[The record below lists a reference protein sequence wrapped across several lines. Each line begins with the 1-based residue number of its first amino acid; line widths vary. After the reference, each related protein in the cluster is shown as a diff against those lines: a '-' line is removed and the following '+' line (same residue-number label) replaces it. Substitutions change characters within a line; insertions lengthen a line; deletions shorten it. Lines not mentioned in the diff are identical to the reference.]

1 MSDMEIDKIYTPFY
15 YALVTGKSRFHAFK
29 NHPNITYART
39 FIGHNVRRVAN
50 TPDRIQARLM
60 RAFPPNYSRPNS
72 VVRTKMNALNVA
84 ITSPLVAAS
93 ALGINH
99 EIAKRNAER
108 SAVVVYS
115 LFVAPTIGALYKW
128 KKDTDKDQDFD
139 KIVACACSNYEY
151 FLHKFGSDVLAF
163 GEARKIEAYVE
174 VLKHHQWDHEL
185 ICDEFVNNALLGLD
199 LLSVKDLEY
208 LATLMKPYRNLPVW
222 IAHVEKIYQIRDEIN
237 AAIYFKSQLTLS
249 L

>member
-1 MSDMEIDKIYTPFY
+1 MEIDKIYTPFY
-15 YALVTGKSRFHAFK
+15 YALVTGESRFHAFR

-39 FIGHNVRRVAN
+39 LIGHNVRRVAN

-84 ITSPLVAAS
+84 ITSPLVATS

-99 EIAKRNAER
+99 EIAKRNVDR
-108 SAVVVYS
+108 SAVIVYS

-139 KIVACACSNYEY
+139 NIVEYACENYEY
-151 FLHKFGSDVLAF
+151 FINKFEKDVLAF
-163 GEARKIEAYVE
+163 GEARKIEGFVKILINHKWE
-174 VLKHHQWDHEL
+174 DEL
-185 ICDEFVNNALLGLD
+185 INEEFLSSALLGLD
-199 LLSVKDLEY
+199 FLSDKDLEY
-208 LATLMKPYRNLPVW
+208 
-222 IAHVEKIYQIRDEIN
+222 VESYISNQIELNESDFIREKLLRVIDEVN
-237 AAIYFKSQLTLS
+237 AAIIFKSQLSLS